1 MPTIERRVRPR
12 LNGRNDVLQAT
23 DLANAEASARDRLA
37 ANPRDVEALLSLA
50 RVAAATGHD
59 RDAERLL
66 RQATRLAPAFALAH
80 VELVSLLSRLGRAD
94 EAGML
99 IDHVIGS
106 QARCLWAL
114 SLKCTLLTAERRVEE
129 TLPIHEELVSRA
141 PEAGV
146 LWLNYGHALR
156 TIGRLDE
163 AAAAYRKSLERDP
176 ASGFAWLGLA
186 DLRKTHFDDR
196 DVDRLKR
203 VLRRATGDLQRLQLH
218 FTLGRALGDRG
229 EYAASFRHYESANNI
244 RQGLAPYDAAAIDT
258 LVRKTEAVFTR
269 EFLARRS
276 NTLSGGA
283 GAIFIVSL
291 PRSGSTL
298 LEQILASHSMVEGL
312 GELFD
317 LQNIVDQATRNS
329 RAGASWPEAIEHLS
343 PDELQA
349 LGERYM
355 ASVRRRRKTDCPY
368 FTDKLPSNWRYVG
381 LIRLIM
387 PKARIINIRRH
398 PAPCSFSNFS
408 TYFNVQTDAPN
419 SLDDLAHHYLSYT
432 RLLSHFDAVAPGY
445 VHQVHLE
452 RLVDDFESEVGRI
465 LAHLGL
471 PFEQACLRFHENP
484 RPIYTPSAEQV
495 RRPVNNEGSG
505 WWRNYEAWLSPLR
518 DKLGSAWDDYPVLSS
533 FRLPLPDDR

>member
-1 MPTIERRVRPR
+1 M
-12 LNGRNDVLQAT
+12 QAT

-37 ANPRDVEALLSLA
+37 ADPRDVEALLSLA

-66 RQATRLAPAFALAH
+66 RQATRLAPAFALAY
-80 VELVSLLSRLGRAD
+80 VELVALLSRLGRAD
-94 EAGML
+94 EAERL

-106 QARCLWAL
+106 QSRCLWAL
-114 SLKCTLLTAERRVEE
+114 SLKCTLLTAESRAEE
-129 TLPIHEELVSRA
+129 TLPIHEELVSRE
-141 PEAGV
+141 PEAAV
-146 LWLNYGHALR
+146 LWLNYGHALK
-156 TIGRLDE
+156 TVGRLDE
-163 AAAAYRKSLERDP
+163 AAAAYRTSLEHDP

-186 DLRKTHFDDR
+186 ELRKIRFDDR
-196 DVDRLKR
+196 DVDHLNHA
-203 VLRRATGDLQRLQLH
+203 LRSATGDLQRLQLH
-218 FTLGRALGDRG
+218 FALGNVLRDRR
-229 EYAASFRHYESANNI
+229 EYSSSFRHYQSANDI
-244 RQGLAPYDAAAIDT
+244 RHRLAPYNAAAIDA
-258 LVRKTEAVFTR
+258 LVRKTEAVFTS
-269 EFLARRS
+269 EFLVKRT

-312 GELFD
+312 GELFE
-317 LQNIVDQATRNS
+317 LQNVVEQATRNG
-329 RAGASWPEAIEHLS
+329 RAGAAWPEAIEHLS
-343 PDELQA
+343 PDELHA

-355 ASVRRRRKTDCPY
+355 ASVSRRRKTDRPY
-368 FTDKLPSNWRYVG
+368 FTDKMPSNWRYVG
-381 LIRLIM
+381 LIRLIL
-387 PKARIINIRRH
+387 PEARIINIHRH
-398 PAPCSFSNFS
+398 PAPCCLSNFT

-432 RLLSHFDAVAPGY
+432 RLLSHFDAVAPGH

-452 RLVDDFESEVGRI
+452 RLVDDFESEVGRV

-471 PFEQACLRFHENP
+471 PLEQACLRFHENP

-495 RRPVNNEGSG
+495 RRPVNRKGLG

-518 DKLGSAWDDYPVLSS
+518 EKLGTAWEDYSVLNGIRMSPPEDRDESS
-533 FRLPLPDDR
+533 